1 MINAYNFI
9 AKQLDNVLSVACC
22 RMSQLLLLL
31 LLSLQLVLLL
41 PFDMSPLQL
50 LLLPGQQATICWAQ
64 IKTAS
69 LSAIALIDA
78 NAVAGLGKNTTNPKS

>member
-1 MINAYNFI
+1 MTNAYNFI

-31 LLSLQLVLLL
+31 LLQLVLLL

-64 IKTAS
+64 IQTAS

-78 NAVAGLGKNTTNPKS
+78 NAVAGLGKNTTNPKR

>member
-22 RMSQLLLLL
+22 RMSQLLLLH
-31 LLSLQLVLLL
+31 LVLLL
-41 PFDMSPLQL
+41 PFDMSSLQL
-50 LLLPGQQATICWAQ
+50 LLPPGQQATICWAK

>member
-1 MINAYNFI
+1 MINVYNFI

-31 LLSLQLVLLL
+31 SLHLVLLL
-41 PFDMSPLQL
+41 PFDMSSLQL
-50 LLLPGQQATICWAQ
+50 LLPPGQQATICWAK
-64 IKTAS
+64 IKSAS

>member
-31 LLSLQLVLLL
+31 SLHLVLLL
-41 PFDMSPLQL
+41 PFDMSSLQL
-50 LLLPGQQATICWAQ
+50 LLPPGQQATISWAK

-69 LSAIALIDA
+69 LSAIPLIDA
-78 NAVAGLGKNTTNPKS
+78 NAVASLGKNTTNPKS

>member
-22 RMSQLLLLL
+22 RMSQLLSL
-31 LLSLQLVLLL
+31 LQLVLLL